1 MCDLVVVLTGAM
13 SGPADVIICDNGTG
27 VGACCPLY
35 PVPTS
40 FITPPSQSWLPRAGC
55 PSPVPSVVLAGSWY
69 RYPGESKGC
78 LCDGAVPGLT
88 RPACPANPCPL
99 CMTPF
104 ACSSSSAAW
113 QGTTCRGTP
122 FPAWWDDPC
131 CAQRRGPSGTG
142 TTCRWVPHP
151 ERPAPLGNAVLWL
164 IHVNLL
170 QPCRLCTARS
180 VKKKGRPM
188 AI

>member
-1 MCDLVVVLTGAM
+1 M

-35 PVPTS
+35 PLPTS
-40 FITPPSQSWLPRAGC
+40 LIIPPSLSWTPWVGYC
-55 PSPVPSVVLAGSWY
+55 PSPVPSVVLADSWY

-88 RPACPANPCPL
+88 RPASPANPCPL
-99 CMTPF
+99 CLTPF

-122 FPAWWDDPC
+122 FPAWWGDPC
-131 CAQRRGPSGTG
+131 CVQRRGPSGTG
-142 TTCRWVPHP
+142 TTCRWVPY
-151 ERPAPLGNAVLWL
+151 RRLGRETRAFGKCFGNVFCGRSLAFSKDRVPNGNVEAECK
-164 IHVNLL
+164 HV
-170 QPCRLCTARS
+170 
-180 VKKKGRPM
+180 
-188 AI
+188 